1 MKYYP
6 YEDTNTEVSCVEIGK
21 HIAYGMVLGSWHN
34 DDYKRLL
41 SFVEGD
47 VVHAYANK
55 NFVAGVIAQ
64 LYELDSFDL
73 EHVIFYL
80 KQKNKESRI

>member
-1 MKYYP
+1 MKYNP
-6 YEDTNTEVSCVEIGK
+6 YIDMNTEVNGADIGK
-21 HIAYGMVLGSWHN
+21 HIAYGIVLGSWHN
-34 DDYKRLL
+34 GDYEKLL

-64 LYELDSFDL
+64 LYELDSFDI
-73 EHVIFYL
+73 EHVINYL